1 MPIIKLVSIFPPC
14 LPIGRTVKLY
24 FSLWSLFCLCL
35 VYLKLKTRYTYLK
48 STTNSMPQWIADE
61 RTRWCRRRLPACSH
75 LTTFVADIVRLTNKF
90 HRPPVQNTPMWCV
103 LYVLYVRSTVS
114 LHSARCRQQMSPTI
128 FPATFFCVGD
138 LSASVNRR
146 YTANSP
152 IFCKGT
158 LWLPELLMLFLQSD
172 N

>member
-1 MPIIKLVSIFPPC
+1 MVAVLLVLGI
-14 LPIGRTVKLY
+14 
-24 FSLWSLFCLCL
+24 
-35 VYLKLKTRYTYLK
+35 LKTRYTYLK
-48 STTNSMPQWIADE
+48 STTNSMPQWIAGE

-128 FPATFFCVGD
+128 FPATFFV
-138 LSASVNRR
+138 SAICRRVWTDGITPTVRFSV
-146 YTANSP
+146 
-152 IFCKGT
+152 KGT
-158 LWLPELLMLFLQSD
+158 LWLPELSFFCKVTTSKFTAKLHHI
-172 N
+172 NI